1 VRQKLA
7 VLFNLCYNYIIRKNK
22 GVYMNLTDEQV
33 KTLDIELVALSFTVG
48 KTKAIRIVEKMQQ
61 LMNTRLLS
69 KKDFINLALGAK
81 VIIENE

>member
-7 VLFNLCYNYIIRKNK
+7 VLSNLCYNYIIRKNK

-33 KTLDIELVALSFTVG
+33 KALDIELVALSFTVG
-48 KTKAIRIVEKMQQ
+48 KTKAIRIVEKMHQ

>member
-7 VLFNLCYNYIIRKNK
+7 VLFNLCYNYSIRKNK

-33 KTLDIELVALSFTVG
+33 KTLDIELVALSLTVG
-48 KTKAIRIVEKMQQ
+48 KTKATRIVEKMHQ

-69 KKDFINLALGAK
+69 KRDFINLALGAK

>member
-1 VRQKLA
+1 
-7 VLFNLCYNYIIRKNK
+7 
-22 GVYMNLTDEQV
+22 MNLTDEQV
-33 KTLDIELVALSFTVG
+33 KALDIELVALSFTIG
-48 KTKAIRIVEKMQQ
+48 KTKAIRIVEKMHE

>member
-33 KTLDIELVALSFTVG
+33 KTLDIELVMLSFTIG
-48 KTKAIRIVEKMQQ
+48 KTKATRIVEKMHQ

>member
-1 VRQKLA
+1 
-7 VLFNLCYNYIIRKNK
+7 
-22 GVYMNLTDEQV
+22 MNLTDEQV
-33 KTLDIELVALSFTVG
+33 KALDIELVALSFTVG
-48 KTKAIRIVEKMQQ
+48 KTKANRIVEKMHQ

>member
-33 KTLDIELVALSFTVG
+33 KTLDIELIALSFTIG
-48 KTKAIRIVEKMQQ
+48 KTKATRIVEKMHQ

-69 KKDFINLALGAK
+69 KRDFINLALGAK

>member
-1 VRQKLA
+1 
-7 VLFNLCYNYIIRKNK
+7 
-22 GVYMNLTDEQV
+22 MNLTDEQV
-33 KTLDIELVALSFTVG
+33 KTLDIELVALYFTIG
-48 KTKAIRIVEKMQQ
+48 KTKATRIVEKMHQ